1 MRERRQRDGTAAK
14 ANTRCVTATVN
25 QMRPSN
31 QRMAGVALAEGSIY
45 GAVET
50 AAAAAGDTASHYTPK
65 APSGRQSVADA
76 YMQSVLRGDAVIDI
90 GQPQRIIAVTYRT
103 SRHYAYTFDT
113 EERSTVSEICM

>member
-1 MRERRQRDGTAAK
+1 M
-14 ANTRCVTATVN
+14 N

-103 SRHYAYTFDT
+103 SRHLRLHVRHRR
-113 EERSTVSEICM
+113 EVHSE